1 MLIFNKLNDKQ
12 LVNAIKNGNKEA
24 LKQLYKDNYMS
35 VRSYIL
41 KNSGN
46 NDDIDDVL
54 QDACI
59 AIWEKINNNSLVLN
73 SKLSTF
79 VFAIAKNIWLKKLN
93 KNSRNSPISEY
104 HSEIL
109 SETADSFSFA
119 DKKIISDLMSQIGSN
134 CKEILTYFYYEGRDM
149 VSIAKLLNYNN
160 ADTAKAKKHQC
171 FKRLQELVLQNYNKS
186 DFLDH

>member
-1 MLIFNKLNDKQ
+1 
-12 LVNAIKNGNKEA
+12 
-24 LKQLYKDNYMS
+24 MS

-93 KNSRNSPISEY
+93 K
-104 HSEIL
+104 
-109 SETADSFSFA
+109 
-119 DKKIISDLMSQIGSN
+119 KDLIYLI
-134 CKEILTYFYYEGRDM
+134 K
-149 VSIAKLLNYNN
+149 
-160 ADTAKAKKHQC
+160 
-171 FKRLQELVLQNYNKS
+171 
-186 DFLDH
+186 